1 MKYIFIVPIE
11 MVSCAFHKLIV
22 GILLLHVT
30 DGSNLYNIYINAC
43 ISKRNKVG
51 AFLIE
56 PLLSCHSLFYVNI
69 ACFDLLLI
77 ITDKSRN
84 SYQISSAFPF
94 WFDSGNKIN
103 KNSLEQES
111 Y

>member
-1 MKYIFIVPIE
+1 

-30 DGSNLYNIYINAC
+30 DDSNLHNTYKNAC
-43 ISKRNKVG
+43 ISKRNKMG
-51 AFLIE
+51 AFLTE
-56 PLLSCHSLFYVNI
+56 HLFSCHSLFYVNI

-77 ITDKSRN
+77 IMDKSRN
-84 SYQISSAFPF
+84 SYQISSAFHF
-94 WFDSGNKIN
+94 CFDSGNKIN

-111 Y
+111 H